1 MGSSIFLLLF
11 LLGIL
16 LAILG
21 ALIGIVDAFNVSPGW
36 GLLSLF
42 IPFALLFFCIK
53 FWDRRRWARNSLVLG
68 LLGLLAMVISLPF
81 LQELT
86 MPLIQKWV
94 GSEPTVTAEPSGTP
108 TSMPVA
114 ESQNQ
119 VFAKPFVP
127 AAPGF
132 SAIARANLIQS
143 TDPDARRR
151 LVNSNRLDP
160 YATVPIPPPPV
171 ANQGKSGSPSEVAI
185 TKPAAPVLPSPTSP
199 PATSGGAKQPSIA
212 NNSGST
218 TGATVTP
225 QPAPLS
231 ENFKV
236 TGVIN
241 LGGNSY
247 AIVESADLGT
257 PSYVKVGQRL
267 ANGQVLVKRIEMY
280 GGSPLVIFEEN
291 GKEFPR
297 PVG

>member
-68 LLGLLAMVISLPF
+68 LLGLLSMVVSLPF

-127 AAPGF
+127 AASGF

-151 LVNSNRLDP
+151 QVNSNRLDP

-171 ANQGKSGSPSEVAI
+171 ANKGKSGSPSAVAM
-185 TKPAAPVLPSPTSP
+185 TKPAVPVLPSPTSP
-199 PATSGGAKQPSIA
+199 PATSRGANQPSSA
-212 NNSGST
+212 NT
-218 TGATVTP
+218 AITGATVTP
-225 QPAPLS
+225 QPAPLA
-231 ENFKV
+231 EKFKV

-291 GKEFPR
+291 GKEVPR